1 MRNILFLF
9 LAFATSVASAEG
21 LPGKEV
27 KRLFEQ
33 SYYVTPEDCAERD
46 ICDIKEVGFRLSR
59 FMFETKKS
67 HTTEVEYGTVLYA
80 TVETKTHD
88 TLEKYVFVQWVRG
101 CVIEINQYGGVATKH
116 FLTNLRRGEKVPMCF
131 PDWVIDREAEDP
143 AYSSDTSTPS
153 RHHFAQW
160 VDVPETSL
168 YTFPN
173 AKNIA
178 TYGEKKP
185 TIPKIGI
192 VDTHQNAYVLKWKNG
207 RVMAR
212 SVYLEFRTC
221 LYKEADVPRTFD
233 EKKDTLPPAI
243 ACYEWKSDFGY
254 DEATQKIIRSG
265 TLDMCLEKGVF
276 PSIEALQRSK
286 LPGEKRSIGLPPQSP
301 SAPLLEPTSTMPI
314 AADEPKR

>member
-9 LAFATSVASAEG
+9 LALATSVASAEG
-21 LPGKEV
+21 LPKKEA

-59 FMFETKKS
+59 FALETKKS
-67 HTTEVEYGTVLYA
+67 HTIEIEYGTVLYA
-80 TVETKTHD
+80 TVETQTLD

-101 CVIEINQYGGVATKH
+101 CAIEINRYAGVTTKH
-116 FLTNLRRGEKVPMCF
+116 FLTNLHQGEKTPMCF

-143 AYSSDTSTPS
+143 VYSSDTSTRS

-160 VDVPETSL
+160 VDEPEKGS
-168 YTFPN
+168 YVFPN
-173 AKNIA
+173 AKNTA

-185 TIPKIGI
+185 TIPKMGI
-192 VDTHQNAYVLKWKNG
+192 IDTHQNAYVLKWFNS

-221 LYKEADVPRTFD
+221 LYKETDVPRTFN

-243 ACYEWKSDFGY
+243 ACYEWKSDFAY
-254 DEATQKIIRSG
+254 DEATQKITRSG
-265 TLDMCLEKGVF
+265 TLAMCLEKGIFASVD
-276 PSIEALQRSK
+276 ALQRSQLPDEK
-286 LPGEKRSIGLPPQSP
+286 LSIELPAQLPLV
-301 SAPLLEPTSTMPI
+301 PLLELIPAPP
-314 AADEPKR
+314 AATEELKK